1 MRRGGRLHAGLLNLD
16 STGKEQG
23 VSEYIP
29 TADHTA
35 PRPVRRARRGTGL
48 TIKNFT
54 GYAFISPW
62 LFGFFAF
69 TIIPIVASLYYSFTD
84 YDILKAPV
92 FNGLENFRVMIKDGL
107 FWKSIQVTFTYAFFS
122 VPLRLAFALC
132 IAMLLN
138 REARLLRF
146 HQTVYYL
153 PSILGGSIAVAV
165 MWRRLFMS
173 DGALNALLGLVG
185 IHSDIAWIGRESTA
199 IWTLILL
206 AVWQFGS
213 SMLIFLAGLKQVPRT
228 YYEAAETDGANSVQ
242 KFFHITLPYL
252 TPVIFFNLIMQL
264 INGLAVF
271 TQAFVVS
278 GGSGDPMNSTLVYA
292 LYLYQ
297 RAFKYYQMGY
307 GSAMAWV
314 LVLIIGVF
322 TALLF
327 RSSSGWVYY
336 EAKAGK

>member
-1 MRRGGRLHAGLLNLD
+1 MAR
-16 STGKEQG
+16 
-23 VSEYIP
+23 
-29 TADHTA
+29 
-35 PRPVRRARRGTGL
+35 RRAAKRLRKKASQTY
-48 TIKNFT
+48 KNFT

-62 LFGFFAF
+62 LVGFFAF
-69 TIIPIVASLYYSFTD
+69 TIIPILTSIYYSFTD
-84 YDILKAPV
+84 YDILKAPI
-92 FNGLENFRVMIKDGL
+92 FTGLENFRRMVNDEL
-107 FWKSIQVTFTYAFFS
+107 FWKSLKVTFTYAFSS
-122 VPLRLAFALC
+122 VPLRLVFALF

-138 REARLLRF
+138 RKAHLLRF

-173 DGALNALLGLVG
+173 DGAVNALLGLIG
-185 IHSDIAWIGRESTA
+185 IHSEVAWIGKVETA
-199 IWTLILL
+199 IWTLVLL

-213 SMLIFLAGLKQVPRT
+213 SMLIFLAGLKQIPRA
-228 YYEAAETDGANSVQ
+228 YYEAAEVDGANPLQ
-242 KFFHITLPYL
+242 RFFRITMPCL

-264 INGLAVF
+264 INGFAVF
-271 TQAFVVS
+271 TQAFIVS

-327 RSSSGWVYY
+327 KSSANWVYY
-336 EAKAGK
+336 EAKEGK

>member
-1 MRRGGRLHAGLLNLD
+1 MSSSSQPAGLPAGRAA
-16 STGKEQG
+16 SAAE
-23 VSEYIP
+23 
-29 TADHTA
+29 
-35 PRPVRRARRGTGL
+35 RRAGQTY
-48 TIKNFT
+48 KNFT

-62 LFGFFAF
+62 LLGFLAF
-69 TIIPIVASLYYSFTD
+69 TIIPILTSVYYSFTS

-92 FNGLENFRVMIKDGL
+92 FNGLQNFRTMMKDGL
-107 FWKSIQVTFTYAFFS
+107 FWQSLKVTFVYAFCS
-122 VPLRLAFALC
+122 VPLRLAFALF

-138 REARLLRF
+138 RKAHLLRF
-146 HQTVYYL
+146 YQTVYYL
-153 PSILGGSIAVAV
+153 PSIVGGSIAVAV
-165 MWRRLFMS
+165 MWRRLFMA
-173 DGALNALLGLVG
+173 DGLFNAVLALVG
-185 IHSDIAWIGRESTA
+185 IHSDIAWIGKVETA

-213 SMLIFLAGLKQVPRT
+213 SMLIFLAGLKQIPRT
-228 YYEAAETDGANSVQ
+228 YYEAAQTDGASALQ
-242 KFFHITLPYL
+242 QFFRITVPYL

-264 INGLAVF
+264 INGFAVF
-271 TQAFVVS
+271 TQAFIIS

-327 RSSSGWVYY
+327 KSSANWVYY
-336 EAKAGK
+336 EAKEGK

>member
-1 MRRGGRLHAGLLNLD
+1 VSAHRR
-16 STGKEQG
+16 
-23 VSEYIP
+23 
-29 TADHTA
+29 
-35 PRPVRRARRGTGL
+35 
-48 TIKNFT
+48 NFT

-62 LFGFFAF
+62 LVGFMAF
-69 TIIPIVASLYYSFTD
+69 TVIPIVVSIYYSFTD
-84 YDILKAPV
+84 YDILKAPIWS
-92 FNGLENFRVMIKDGL
+92 GLENFRTMIRDAL
-107 FWKSIQVTFTYAFFS
+107 FWKSLKVTFTYAFCS
-122 VPLRLAFALC
+122 VPLRLAFALF
-132 IAMLLN
+132 IAMLLS
-138 REARLLRF
+138 RKTRLVRF

-165 MWRRLFMS
+165 MWRRLFMA
-173 DGALNALLGLVG
+173 DGAVNAILQLIG
-185 IHSDIAWIGRESTA
+185 IQSTVSWIGRAQTA

-213 SMLIFLAGLKQVPRT
+213 SMLIFLAGLKQVPRA
-228 YYEAAETDGANSVQ
+228 YYEAASVDGANALQ
-242 KFFHITLPYL
+242 KFFRITLPHL
-252 TPVIFFNLIMQL
+252 TSVIFFNLIMQL

-327 RSSSGWVYY
+327 RSSSRWVYY
-336 EAKAGK
+336 ETREGR